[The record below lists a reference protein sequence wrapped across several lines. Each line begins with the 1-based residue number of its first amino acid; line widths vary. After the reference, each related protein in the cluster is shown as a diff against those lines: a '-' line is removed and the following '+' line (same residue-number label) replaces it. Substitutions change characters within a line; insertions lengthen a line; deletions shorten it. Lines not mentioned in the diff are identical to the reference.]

1 MSQQPNFPQ
10 PLSSRGL
17 GDLPVEIF
25 LSIAKAL
32 SFRDRY
38 KLHQTCK
45 SIYLLLGNDIIEE
58 RACLVAHAL
67 PSKQEY
73 EELGWQ
79 WEEPDAIAGRH
90 TPTHPIW
97 NHPPEFLDRPRESE
111 SFACAI
117 VRGDIETVQDYLC
130 AGVDP
135 NAYSLTGEFMLHIA
149 TSSNQPEILTLLLRH
164 GADPSHPD
172 FRSGSL
178 PYEQAIASNTALIL
192 AFARSHN
199 HTEIHGFIHYV
210 IGHYDLETVQAC
222 IDLGVDFN
230 RADRSGETAAHALA
244 DRNWPEMF
252 DLVAPHLTIETITM
266 ISKRNQTPLNI
277 ALCNPGAD
285 LAMRLVDAGADFD
298 PIDKSSDTVL
308 WNAIER
314 LYFGIAYLILDRNA
328 FAPLES
334 YIGGRELQA
343 AISARQYR
351 IIQTL
356 INRGVS
362 KEQDERD
369 IMSPLIC
376 AIRTGSLTI
385 LELFYEEGRKPS
397 LIHNPGTLYSPSAYA
412 TALALGGRE
421 IVDYLEV
428 CIDRDGDNSPQIPES
443 DSYAN
448 MARKIMEIMSNIY
461 HWCAPSSSGPQIEVQ
476 RKRVNQIA
484 LHILPLASANFDSD
498 RTRELVEEAQHIC
511 PAIHAVC
518 GEEEDRADLL
528 EKALPRLVRTIREE
542 ADPEKRAL
550 FLETSKAVIH
560 SHIVSQLKIHWSAY
574 MHQLREVQVLL
585 PPGMN
590 DRSYDLSRALGR
602 LWDLARENTDNDGM
616 DRVMM
621 VILRLLR
628 F

>member
-25 LSIAKAL
+25 LTIAKAL

-45 SIYLLLGNDIIEE
+45 SLYLLLGDDIIEE
-58 RACLVAHAL
+58 RARLVAHAL
-67 PSKQEY
+67 PAKQEY

-90 TPTHPIW
+90 TPTHSIW

-117 VRGDIETVQDYLC
+117 
-130 AGVDP
+130 
-135 NAYSLTGEFMLHIA
+135 
-149 TSSNQPEILTLLLRH
+149 PEILTLLLRH

-199 HTEIHGFIHYV
+199 HTKIHGFVHYV
-210 IGHYDLETVQAC
+210 IGHYDLKTVQAC

-230 RADRSGETAAHALA
+230 RADRLRETAAHALA
-244 DRNWPEMF
+244 NRNWPEMF
-252 DLVAPHLTIETITM
+252 DLVAPHLTMETITM

-277 ALCNPGAD
+277 ALCNLGED

-298 PIDKSSDTVL
+298 PIDKSRNTVL

-314 LYFGIAYLILDRNA
+314 RHLEIAYLILDRNA

-334 YIGGRELQA
+334 YIGGRELHA
-343 AISARQYR
+343 AISAGQYR

-362 KEQDERD
+362 KEQDERE

-385 LELFYEEGRKPS
+385 LELFYEEGQKPS
-397 LIHNPGTLYSPSAYA
+397 LVHNPGTLYSPSAYA
-412 TALALGGRE
+412 TALALGERE

-428 CIDRDGDNSPQIPES
+428 CIDRDGGSSPQIPES

-448 MARKIMEIMSNIY
+448 MARNIMEIMSNIY
-461 HWCAPSSSGPQIEVQ
+461 HWCANSSSGPPSPSGPQIEVH

-484 LHILPLASANFDSD
+484 LHILPLAGANFDSD

-511 PAIHAVC
+511 PAIHALC
-518 GEEEDRADLL
+518 GEKEGRVDLL

-550 FLETSKAVIH
+550 FLETSKAVIR
-560 SHIVSQLKIHWSAY
+560 SHILSQQEIHRSAY
-574 MHQLREVQVLL
+574 IHQLREFQELS
-585 PPGMN
+585 PPGMG
-590 DRSYDLSRALGR
+590 DRSRELCKALDH

-616 DRVMM
+616 DRVMII
-621 VILRLLR
+621 ILRLLR